1 MLSIWLLTI
10 LEAAKNLEP
19 KAMPRSMRITTAM
32 TWPIKTASRASF
44 FGQNILFCAKGQ
56 ERERL

>member
-10 LEAAKNLEP
+10 PEAATNLEP
-19 KAMPRSMRITTAM
+19 KAMPRSIRIITAT
-32 TWPIKTASRASF
+32 TWPIKSASRASF

-56 ERERL
+56 EGEKL